1 MIKTVYVLHLNGTP
15 VVSTNLEKLDD
26 EGFGS
31 FMDLFGGFSSA
42 INTLLRE
49 LGHKEIKSITVGDG
63 ILVYSSRE
71 PLLFV
76 VHSASTK
83 YEQVAKL
90 MVKQIEH
97 DFFAT
102 YEDLIAD
109 EKSFIFG
116 DKFSPFESRI
126 AEIYDDIVN
135 IQEPFPQ
142 LLEFLPGF
150 MPLKRL
156 HEVLNLGLDIIDGY
170 PDDTIKLIRQLDKHF
185 SDDLELEEMVARTL
199 GRYSGHIIAQNRFQN
214 EPVIDHDKVLK
225 LLNEISVAKL
235 DLKNEVYDILL
246 CPICRGK
253 TAEKPVCDYFSG
265 FIEGALN
272 NPIISVEEITCR
284 AMGEKTCSFKL
295 TRN

>member
-1 MIKTVYVLHLNGTP
+1 MIKTVYVLHMNGTP
-15 VVSTNLEKLDD
+15 VVSTDLEDMD
-26 EGFGS
+26 EESIGS
-31 FMDLFGGFSSA
+31 FTDLFGGFSSA
-42 INTLLRE
+42 INALLQE

-83 YEQVAKL
+83 YEQVARL

-97 DFFAT
+97 EFFAL
-102 YEDLIAD
+102 YEDDIQD

-126 AEIYDDIVN
+126 SEIYDNIVN
-135 IQEPFPQ
+135 IQEPFPE

-170 PDDTIKLIRQLDKHF
+170 PDDTIKLIRQLNKYF
-185 SDDLELEEMVARTL
+185 SDDLEIEELIARTL
-199 GRYSGHIIAQNRFQN
+199 GRYTGHMIAQNRFPN
-214 EPVIDHDKVLK
+214 EPVIDHEKVLK

-235 DLKNEVYDILL
+235 DSKNDVFDVLL

-253 TAEKPVCDYFSG
+253 TAEKPICDYFSG

-272 NPIISVEEITCR
+272 NTIISVEDIACH
-284 AMGEKTCSFKL
+284 AKGEKTCRFKL
-295 TRN
+295 SRN